1 MKNSSLQDQLL
12 NAGLVNKTKVKQV
25 RTEKRKQTKKQQK
38 NKIEVVD
45 VTKQLVQ
52 EAKAKMI
59 EKDKRL
65 NEQRNRDAEK
75 KQINDQILQLINLN
89 KLPKD
94 DDGIAYNFTDKKK
107 VKVIYI
113 DEEIRNKIIAG
124 KLAIVK
130 AKKNYEVVA
139 VEVAEKIKQRD
150 EKTIIVLFTDNSDNT
165 DEDNDYQDY
174 EIPDDLMW

>member
-12 NAGLVNKTKVKQV
+12 NAGLVNKNKVKQV
-25 RTEKRKQTKKQQK
+25 RAEKRKQSKKQQK

-45 VTKQLVQ
+45 VTKQLVL

-59 EKDKRL
+59 EKDKQL
-65 NEQRNRDAEK
+65 NEQRNKDAEK
-75 KQINDQILQLINLN
+75 KQIADQIQQLINLN
-89 KLPKD
+89 KLAND
-94 DDGIAYNFTDKKK
+94 DEGEAYNFTDKNK

-113 DEEIRNKIIAG
+113 NEETRNKIIAG

-130 AKKNYEVVA
+130 SKKSYDVVP

-150 EKTIIVLFTDNSDNT
+150 ENVVKVLFTDKTEGVN
-165 DEDNDYQDY
+165 EDNDYQEY
-174 EIPDDLMW
+174 QIPDDLMW